1 MSRGR
6 PETPPSYV
14 VDMDDI
20 VDKIYTEAKAS
31 IAELP
36 WTRLDIDV
44 VVPVWES
51 LPDDTAGRTMWIIPS
66 EGKIYI
72 SNKSRFVE
80 YLMVER
86 GKDRFYI
93 YDKFKSG
100 GYSHKNSYKQLTY
113 EVPYVDD
120 TAEPIYIPV
129 YWRVN

>member
-1 MSRGR
+1 MSR
-6 PETPPSYV
+6 PEIPPSYV
-14 VDMDDI
+14 VDMDVM

-31 IAELP
+31 VAELP

-44 VVPVWES
+44 VVPVWET
-51 LPDDTAGRTMWIIPS
+51 LPDDIAGRAMWVS
-66 EGKIYI
+66 DNKIYM

-93 YDKFKSG
+93 YDKFKAN
-100 GYSHKNSYKQLTY
+100 GYSHKNSYKQMLY

-120 TAEPIYIPV
+120 TAGPIYIPV